1 MVIQEYM
8 KTEETSPQEDAEK
21 RKESAQTVATYTK
34 SRLWKHQHPQD
45 IKTFY
50 SELQSRVQAK
60 RRGCT
65 DSKSDVLLKY
75 NV

>member
-21 RKESAQTVATYTK
+21 RKESAQTVATYTEA
-34 SRLWKHQHPQD
+34 RLWKHQQPQD

-60 RRGCT
+60 RRDCT